1 LLITFYELA
10 KSLWPW
16 FDGKRSL
23 LGGRELLAIP
33 GIEGVISGRTITGRE
48 TTRTPTLGIY
58 SNIKIIKR
66 RNVPMVATKVSAS
79 GWGDAW
85 QELTNAAEG
94 AKNLVSSPYNLIND
108 GTGVCIPK
116 SAH

>member
-1 LLITFYELA
+1 
-10 KSLWPW
+10 
-16 FDGKRSL
+16 
-23 LGGRELLAIP
+23 
-33 GIEGVISGRTITGRE
+33 
-48 TTRTPTLGIY
+48 
-58 SNIKIIKR
+58 
-66 RNVPMVATKVSAS
+66 MVATKVSAS

-94 AKNLVSSPYNLIND
+94 AKNLVSSPYRMIND